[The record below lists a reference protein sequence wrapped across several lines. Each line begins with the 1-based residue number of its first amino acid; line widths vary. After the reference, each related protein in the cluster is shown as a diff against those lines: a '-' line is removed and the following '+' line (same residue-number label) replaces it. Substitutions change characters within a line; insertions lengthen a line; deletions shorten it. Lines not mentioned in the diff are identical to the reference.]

1 MRAMILAAGRGARM
15 RPLSDH
21 RPKPMLEAG
30 GRPLMEHCIVRL
42 VEAGVRELVVNHA
55 WLGEQIVEALGD
67 GARFGAALEY
77 SPEPEGALDV
87 GGGIVKALP
96 LLGDAPFI
104 VVSAD
109 VWSDYPF
116 RRLLSKPAGL
126 AHLVL
131 VDNPPGR
138 SRGDFRLE
146 GECVGT
152 GRGVPL
158 TYSGIAVYRTEL
170 FAGRAPGRQAL
181 LPILAEAIG
190 RAEVSGEH
198 YLGRWFNV
206 STPADLAALEHALR
220 PPERR
225 AD

>member
-1 MRAMILAAGRGARM
+1 MRAMILAAGRGVRM

-30 GRPLMEHCIVRL
+30 GRPLIEHCIAHL

-67 GARFGAALEY
+67 GTRFGAALQY

-87 GGGIVKALP
+87 GGGIIKALP

-104 VVSAD
+104 VTSAD

-116 RRLLSKPAGL
+116 RRLRCEPKGL

-131 VDNPPGR
+131 VDNPPHH

-146 GECVGT
+146 GKRVG
-152 GRGVPL
+152 GRRGIPL
-158 TYSGIAVYRTEL
+158 TYSGIGLYRTEL
-170 FAGRAPGRQAL
+170 FAGREPVRQAL

-198 YLGRWFNV
+198 YPGRWFNV
-206 STPADLAALEHALR
+206 GTPADLAELGHTLR
-220 PPERR
+220 PPRHGR
-225 AD
+225 G